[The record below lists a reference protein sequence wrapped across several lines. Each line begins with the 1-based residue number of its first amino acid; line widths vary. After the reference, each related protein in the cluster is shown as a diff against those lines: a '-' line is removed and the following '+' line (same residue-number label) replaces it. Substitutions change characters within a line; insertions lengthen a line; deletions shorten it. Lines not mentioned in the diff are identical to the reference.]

1 MKEVLKKHKVEPRAL
16 LGTYYWIWGGGMGAD
31 DELAAEEN
39 MEGHLTITS
48 SKKSNVALKD
58 INATFQIGVEKG
70 SFRGLKLQNRS
81 TPNCFAM
88 KETIID
94 GIEDT
99 GDHCIAVSEEVDD
112 RGNPYVIFGY
122 DYGPGGCHEGG
133 GFYAFVAKLEGQ
145 CEYVSS

>member
-1 MKEVLKKHKVEPRAL
+1 
-16 LGTYYWIWGGGMGAD
+16 MGAD

-122 DYGPGGCHEGG
+122 D
-133 GFYAFVAKLEGQ
+133 
-145 CEYVSS
+145 